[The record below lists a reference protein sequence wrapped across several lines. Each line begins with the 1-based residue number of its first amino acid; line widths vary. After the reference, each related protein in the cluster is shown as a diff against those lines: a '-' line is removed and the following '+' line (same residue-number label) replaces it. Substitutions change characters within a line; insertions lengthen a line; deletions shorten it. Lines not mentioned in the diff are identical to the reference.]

1 MIEMKKSLA
10 NLTDSQKEERLL
22 AVFVANLLHSKQT
35 LNDGLKPIEN
45 IYQLREKTID
55 FKSPR
60 FVQAQMTLGILDE
73 DLKFKKKEEF

>member
-45 IYQLREKTID
+45 ISTSFISQYIRILYPAILNY
-55 FKSPR
+55 KS
-60 FVQAQMTLGILDE
+60 GILITDI
-73 DLKFKKKEEF
+73 DMLPMNRD